1 MERLTKETACINHN
15 LERAVQPKAEK
26 RIKRGANK
34 LLLHAIGRKRRTRDK

>member
-1 MERLTKETACINHN
+1 MERITKETASFNPN

-34 LLLHAIGRKRRTRDK
+34 LLLHAIGRKRRPRD